1 MIIIP
6 SQPVGRNQRRSSR
19 EDDKAGDSLDKM
31 ASYEDDVIEEED
43 SVEDEVRGT
52 VRPSAVGF
60 PRKSMSDP
68 PIYVQ

>member
-19 EDDKAGDSLDKM
+19 EDDKAVDSLDKM

-43 SVEDEVRGT
+43 SVEEEGSETAPKEVE
-52 VRPSAVGF
+52 
-60 PRKSMSDP
+60 P
-68 PIYVQ
+68 PGDG